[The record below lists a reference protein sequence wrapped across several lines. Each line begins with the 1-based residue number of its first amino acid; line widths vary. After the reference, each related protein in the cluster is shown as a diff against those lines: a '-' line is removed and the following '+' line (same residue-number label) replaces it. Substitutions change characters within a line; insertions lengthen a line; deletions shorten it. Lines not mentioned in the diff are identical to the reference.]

1 MKENKVLI
9 IDGALRNDG
18 YTKKLVEFFK
28 THCKSDSVKIFNA
41 AKEKI
46 AFCDGCNFCE
56 ENEHCKFTDL
66 NELFKAF
73 EESDVIA
80 FATPVYNGMVSAPL
94 KILIERLQPYYTY
107 FYKNNKKQK
116 IEKRRKAFII
126 ATSGRDGKEAL
137 DFIEKQFKYTFSVT
151 NIELLG
157 SVLCNYTDT
166 QPNVENAEKEIL
178 SIIERIG

>member
-1 MKENKVLI
+1 
-9 IDGALRNDG
+9 
-18 YTKKLVEFFK
+18 
-28 THCKSDSVKIFNA
+28 
-41 AKEKI
+41 
-46 AFCDGCNFCE
+46 
-56 ENEHCKFTDL
+56 
-66 NELFKAF
+66 
-73 EESDVIA
+73 
-80 FATPVYNGMVSAPL
+80 MVSAPL

-166 QPNVENAEKEIL
+166 QPKVENAEKEIL